1 MGRGGRARAC
11 RCSRLLP
18 SSSSSSSS
26 SSTPSFLIWQ
36 ALVDRFDGDG
46 DGQLTEAEYGR
57 LVRFLAAGEESVREE
72 LAVSYRLI
80 EQLQEQVEAARE
92 YGTRA
97 YEEYTKLAAQM

>member
-1 MGRGGRARAC
+1 M
-11 RCSRLLP
+11 
-18 SSSSSSSS
+18 
-26 SSTPSFLIWQ
+26 
-36 ALVDRFDGDG
+36 
-46 DGQLTEAEYGR
+46 
-57 LVRFLAAGEESVREE
+57 RFLAAGEESVREE